1 MPTMKYLIMIQSNP
15 GFQALWD
22 GLTEEQRRAL
32 GRDHRALSRELAG
45 TGELLAAEGLDDV
58 ALTRRVTVRD
68 GRTLVSDGPLAE
80 AKEHLAGFYLV
91 ECDADRAVEI
101 AARIPD
107 AAWSDVL
114 VRPVLDLAAHGV

>member
-15 GFQALWD
+15 GFQELWD
-22 GLTEEQRRAL
+22 GLTPAQRRAL
-32 GRDHRALSRELAG
+32 GAGHRALSAALAAS
-45 TGELLAAEGLDDV
+45 GELVASEGLDDV

-91 ECDADRAVEI
+91 DCSSARAVEI
-101 AARIPD
+101 AALVPD
-107 AAWSDVL
+107 ARWTEVL
-114 VRPVLDLAAHGV
+114 VRPVLDQP